1 MQEII
6 FKCAILPFFP
16 KGLMSGKNELS
27 SEEEEEEEEDP
38 GYIAPATKSLTEIQ
52 DLDQDDESL
61 VKYKQTL
68 LSGLPGSQGVYARP
82 PPAGQVC

>member
-16 KGLMSGKNELS
+16 KGLMAEKNELS
-27 SEEEEEEEEDP
+27 FEEEEVEETP

-68 LSGLPGSQGVYARP
+68 LGGLQGSQGVYARP